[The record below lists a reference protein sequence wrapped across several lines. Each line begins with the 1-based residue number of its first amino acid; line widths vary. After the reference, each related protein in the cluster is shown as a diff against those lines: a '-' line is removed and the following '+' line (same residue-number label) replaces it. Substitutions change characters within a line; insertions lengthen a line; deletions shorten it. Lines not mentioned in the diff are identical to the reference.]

1 MLKKDKKIKN
11 DRSSDTSK
19 FLELKSFT
27 KDSSQMKR
35 NEKSI
40 ISENIAIEGDIRG
53 HGNLVIEGSVKGN
66 IELEDYNFAIGPTGS
81 VEGKIHAQDISISGQ
96 MVGNIE
102 AKGKVEITHSANF
115 MGEIHARGIAVENG
129 ADFNGTVELN
139 RGSHKKTTT
148 DKTAIKMSKSHPQ
161 QNQSPQN
168 TPAG

>member
-1 MLKKDKKIKN
+1 MLGKDKKMKT
-11 DRSSDTSK
+11 DHPSDSNK

-66 IELEDYNFAIGPTGS
+66 IELEDYNFAIGPTGN
-81 VEGKIHAQDISISGQ
+81 VEGKIYAQDISISGQ
-96 MVGNIE
+96 MAGNIE
-102 AKGKVEITHSANF
+102 AKGKVEITRSANF
-115 MGEIHARGIAVENG
+115 MGEIHACGIAVENG

-139 RGSHKKTTT
+139 RGSRKKTVT
-148 DKTAIKMSKSHPQ
+148 DKTATKMRTSQSQ
-161 QNQSPQN
+161 QNHPPQ
-168 TPAG
+168 PAQGG